1 MPYGPTP
8 DTPID
13 TSTETSTDTPPDT
26 STASTSA
33 APPRIVPPSR
43 RPRVAPNR
51 TQGRPAR
58 AARALRHASPALLA
72 YAAVRL
78 FGVLVFALWA
88 RTEHRGVWHLL
99 AESWDCDWYLRIAD
113 KGYADTLGTQIDAN
127 NLAFFPLHP
136 LLIRAGSVIVPEPRG
151 AVGLAVA
158 VGCSFLAA
166 WGIFAVG
173 DHLHGRRTGVLLAAL
188 WGSLPVAL
196 VQWMGYTES
205 LFTALTAWAL
215 YAVLTGR
222 WIWAGSLAALAGL
235 TRPTGVALAA
245 AVSLTA
251 LLTLFRQRRRKGSEG
266 YRDFKGYEGH
276 GEGRF
281 PVRTL
286 LGTLLA
292 PLGWLSY
299 VAWVGLRLDRWDG
312 YFAVQ
317 KLWHNEWDGGVS
329 TLRTMYDLLAVQ
341 RPQLFLTMVTAT
353 LLASLAL
360 FVLSVG
366 DRQPLPLLV
375 FTGLLLLIVLGSKG
389 VYFPRARFLLPGFPL
404 LLPLAAALA
413 RARTQVAVTVMVAA
427 AVTSAAFGGHM
438 LLAWMGP
445 P

>member
-8 DTPID
+8 
-13 TSTETSTDTPPDT
+13 ET

-33 APPRIVPPSR
+33 AAPRIVSPAR
-43 RPRVAPNR
+43 RPRTAPGSPP
-51 TQGRPAR
+51 GRPAR

-78 FGVLVFALWA
+78 FGALVFALWA
-88 RTEHRGVWHLL
+88 RSEHRDVWHLL
-99 AESWDCDWYLRIAD
+99 AESWDCDWYLRIAGQ
-113 KGYADTLGTQIDAN
+113 GYAHTLGTQVDAN

-136 LLIRAGSVIVPEPRG
+136 LLIRAGSVLVPEPRG
-151 AVGLAVA
+151 AVGLAIA

-166 WGIFAVG
+166 WGMFAVG
-173 DHLHGRRTGVLLAAL
+173 DHLYGRRTGVLLAAL

-205 LFTALTAWAL
+205 LFTALTAWSL

-222 WIWAGSLAALAGL
+222 WVWAGALAALAGL

-251 LLTLFRQRRRKGSEG
+251 LLTLLRRCRPM
-266 YRDFKGYEGH
+266 RR
-276 GEGRF
+276 GEVTRL
-281 PVRTL
+281 L
-286 LGTLLA
+286 LGALLA

-299 VAWVGLRLDRWDG
+299 VGWVGFRLGRWDG

-317 KLWHNEWDGGVS
+317 KLWHNEWDGGVG
-329 TLRTMYDLLAVQ
+329 TWRTVRDLLSAKG
-341 RPQLFLTMVTAT
+341 PQLFLIMVTAT
-353 LLASLAL
+353 LLASVAL

-413 RARTQVAVTVMVAA
+413 RARPHVAVTVMVTA

>member
-8 DTPID
+8 
-13 TSTETSTDTPPDT
+13 ETST
-26 STASTSA
+26 AQ
-33 APPRIVPPSR
+33 APPATTPRIIPPSP
-43 RPRVAPNR
+43 RPN
-51 TQGRPAR
+51 RPAR
-58 AARALRHASPALLA
+58 ALRYAAPALLA
-72 YAAVRL
+72 YGAVRL
-78 FGVLVFALWA
+78 FGLLVLVLWS
-88 RTEHRGVWHLL
+88 RGEHRGVWHLL
-99 AESWDCDWYLRIAD
+99 AESWDCDWYLKIAGN
-113 KGYADTLGTQIDAN
+113 GYAHTLGTQVDAN
-127 NLAFFPLHP
+127 NLAFFPLYP
-136 LLIRAGSVIVPEPRG
+136 LLIRAGGVIAPEPRG
-151 AVGLAVA
+151 SVGLAISVSCA
-158 VGCSFLAA
+158 FLAA

-173 DHLHGRRTGVLLAAL
+173 DRLYGRRTGVLLAAL

-235 TRPTGVALAA
+235 TRPTGAALAA
-245 AVSLTA
+245 AVSLSA
-251 LLTLFRQRRRKGSEG
+251 LLTLWRARQRACQEEG
-266 YRDFKGYEGH
+266 GH
-276 GEGRF
+276 NR
-281 PVRTL
+281 VRIL
-286 LGTLLA
+286 VGALLA

-299 VAWVGLRLDRWDG
+299 VAWVGFRLGRWDG

-317 KLWHNEWDGGVS
+317 KLWRNEWDGGVG
-329 TLRTMYDLLAVQ
+329 TLRVMYDLLAVQ

-353 LLASLAL
+353 LLASVAL

-389 VYFPRARFLLPGFPL
+389 VYFPRARFVLPAFPL

-413 RARTQVAVTVMVAA
+413 RARTHVAVTVMVAA

>member
-8 DTPID
+8 E
-13 TSTETSTDTPPDT
+13 TSTELATGA
-26 STASTSA
+26 STARTTA
-33 APPRIVPPSR
+33 AVPRIVSPSR
-43 RPRVAPNR
+43 RPRAEPSPSP
-51 TQGRPAR
+51 GRPAR

-78 FGVLVFALWA
+78 LGLLVFALWA
-88 RTEHRGVWHLL
+88 RKENRDVWHLL
-99 AESWDCDWYLRIAD
+99 AESWDIDWYLKIAD
-113 KGYADTLGTQIDAN
+113 TGYAHTLGTRIDAN

-136 LLIRAGSVIVPEPRG
+136 LLIRAGSVIAPEPRG
-151 AVGLAVA
+151 AVGLAIAVA
-158 VGCSFLAA
+158 CSFLAA

-173 DHLHGRRTGVLLAAL
+173 DRLHGRRTGVLLAAL

-222 WIWAGSLAALAGL
+222 WIWAGTLAALAGL

-251 LLTLFRQRRRKGSEG
+251 LLTLLRRYRRVRLGEAPEG
-266 YRDFKGYEGH
+266 ES
-276 GEGRF
+276 RF
-281 PVRTL
+281 PPRIL
-286 LGTLLA
+286 LGALLA

-299 VAWVGLRLDRWDG
+299 VGWVGLRLGRWDG

-317 KLWHNEWDGGVS
+317 KLWHNEWDGGVG
-329 TLRTMYDLLAVQ
+329 TLRAMYDLLAVQ
-341 RPQLFLTMVTAT
+341 RPQLFLVMVTGT
-353 LLASLAL
+353 LLASVAL
-360 FVLSVG
+360 FVLSAG

-404 LLPLAAALA
+404 LLPLATALA
-413 RARTQVAVTVMVAA
+413 RARTHAAVTVMVVAA
-427 AVTSAAFGGHM
+427 MTSAAFGGHM

>member
-8 DTPID
+8 
-13 TSTETSTDTPPDT
+13 ETSTAP
-26 STASTSA
+26 TSA
-33 APPRIVPPSR
+33 AAPRIVSPAR
-43 RPRVAPNR
+43 RPRARP
-51 TQGRPAR
+51 TGRRAR
-58 AARALRHASPALLA
+58 AVHALRRATPALLA

-78 FGVLVFALWA
+78 FGVVVFALWA
-88 RTEHRGVWHLL
+88 RRERRDVWHLL
-99 AESWDCDWYLRIAD
+99 AESWDCDWYLKIAD
-113 KGYADTLGTQIDAN
+113 EGYAHTLGTQVDAN

-136 LLIRAGSVIVPEPRG
+136 LLIRAGSVLVPEPRG

-173 DHLHGRRTGVLLAAL
+173 DRLYGHRAGVLLAAL

-222 WIWAGSLAALAGL
+222 WVWAGSLAALAGL

-251 LLTLFRQRRRKGSEG
+251 LLTLYRRHGRRGRRDRRGPVLRSEA
-266 YRDFKGYEGH
+266 R
-276 GEGRF
+276 R
-281 PVRTL
+281 VL
-286 LGTLLA
+286 LGAFLA

-299 VAWVGLRLDRWDG
+299 VGWVGHRLGRWDG

-317 KLWHNEWDGGVS
+317 KLWRNEWDGGVG
-329 TLRTMYDLLAVQ
+329 TLRTVQDLLSVQ
-341 RPQLFLTMVTAT
+341 RPQLFLMMVTAT
-353 LLASLAL
+353 LLASAAL

-413 RARTQVAVTVMVAA
+413 RARTHVAVTVTATAA
-427 AVTSAAFGGHM
+427 ITSAAFGGHM

>member
-8 DTPID
+8 
-13 TSTETSTDTPPDT
+13 ETSPP
-26 STASTSA
+26 SPPSPPSTSA
-33 APPRIVPPSR
+33 AAPRLVPPSR
-43 RPRVAPNR
+43 RPRSAPDHSP
-51 TQGRPAR
+51 GRPAR
-58 AARALRHASPALLA
+58 VARALRYASPALFA

-78 FGVLVFALWA
+78 LGAFVFAVWA
-88 RTEHRGVWHLL
+88 DKERWGVWHFL
-99 AESWDCDWYLRIAD
+99 AESWDCDWYLKIAD
-113 KGYADTLGTQIDAN
+113 NGYAHTLGTQFDTN
-127 NLAFFPLHP
+127 NLAFFPLYP
-136 LLIRAGSVIVPEPRG
+136 LLIRAGDIIAPEPRG
-151 AVGLAVA
+151 AVGLAIA
-158 VGCSFLAA
+158 VVSSFIAA

-173 DHLHGRRTGVLLAAL
+173 DRLYGRRTGVLLAAL

-222 WIWAGSLAALAGL
+222 WVWAGTLATLAGL

-251 LLTLFRQRRRKGSEG
+251 LIALRRQRQE
-266 YRDFKGYEGH
+266 DGH
-276 GEGRF
+276 IR
-281 PVRTL
+281 VRTL
-286 LGTLLA
+286 LGGLLA

-299 VAWVGLRLDRWDG
+299 VGWVGLRLDRWDG

-317 KLWHNEWDGGVS
+317 QLWHNEWDGGVT
-329 TLRTMYDLLAVQ
+329 TLLTMFDLLAAQ

-353 LLASLAL
+353 LTASVAL

-366 DRQPLPLLV
+366 DRQPLPLLI

-413 RARTQVAVTVMVAA
+413 RARTHVAVTVMVAA

-438 LLAWMGP
+438 LLAWLGP

>member
-8 DTPID
+8 Q
-13 TSTETSTDTPPDT
+13 T
-26 STASTSA
+26 STASTPTPGA
-33 APPRIVPPSR
+33 GPEPRIVSPTR
-43 RPRVAPNR
+43 GRPRTTPDRAP
-51 TQGRPAR
+51 GR

-78 FGVLVFALWA
+78 FGTLVFALWA
-88 RTEHRGVWHLL
+88 RGEHRSVWHLL
-99 AESWDCDWYLRIAD
+99 AESWDCDWYLRIAGD
-113 KGYADTLGTQIDAN
+113 GYANTLGTRIDAN

-151 AVGLAVA
+151 AVGLAVS

-173 DHLHGRRTGVLLAAL
+173 DRLYGRRTGVLLAAL

-222 WIWAGSLAALAGL
+222 WIWAGTLAALAGL
-235 TRPTGVALAA
+235 TRPTGIALAA

-251 LLTLFRQRRRKGSEG
+251 LLALWRTRRTKGG
-266 YRDFKGYEGH
+266 KAR
-276 GEGRF
+276 
-281 PVRTL
+281 VRTL
-286 LGTLLA
+286 LGALLA

-299 VAWVGLRLDRWDG
+299 VGWVGYRLGRWDG

-317 KLWHNEWDGGVS
+317 KLWRNEWDGGVA
-329 TLRTMYDLLAVQ
+329 TLLTMYDLLAAQ

-353 LLASLAL
+353 LLASAAL

-413 RARTQVAVTVMVAA
+413 RARTHVAVTVMVAA

>member
-8 DTPID
+8 ETP
-13 TSTETSTDTPPDT
+13 TPSA
-26 STASTSA
+26 STA
-33 APPRIVPPSR
+33 PSR
-43 RPRVAPNR
+43 VPASRSPRTAAHPSPR
-51 TQGRPAR
+51 FPAR

-72 YAAVRL
+72 YAAVRVI
-78 FGVLVFALWA
+78 GALVFALWA
-88 RTEHRGVWHLL
+88 RREHRGVWHLL
-99 AESWDCDWYLRIAD
+99 AESWDCDWYLKIAGN
-113 KGYADTLGTQIDAN
+113 GYAHTLGTQFDAN
-127 NLAFFPLHP
+127 NLAFFPLYP
-136 LLIRAGSVIVPEPRG
+136 LLVRAGEAVAPEPRG
-151 AVGLAVA
+151 AVGLAIS

-173 DHLHGRRTGVLLAAL
+173 DRLYGRRAGIVLATL

-222 WIWAGSLAALAGL
+222 WVWAGTLAALAGL

-251 LLTLFRQRRRKGSEG
+251 LLTLRRRTA
-266 YRDFKGYEGH
+266 GH
-276 GEGRF
+276 F
-281 PVRTL
+281 PLRAL
-286 LGTLLA
+286 LGALLA
-292 PLGWLSY
+292 PLGWLAY
-299 VAWVGLRLDRWDG
+299 VAWVGLRLGRWDG

-317 KLWHNEWDGGVS
+317 KLWHNEWDGGVG
-329 TLRTMYDLLAVQ
+329 TLRTMYDLLSVT

-353 LLASLAL
+353 LLAAAAL

-375 FTGLLLLIVLGSKG
+375 FSGLLLAIVLGSKG
-389 VYFPRARFLLPGFPL
+389 VYFPRARFLMPGFPL
-404 LLPLAAALA
+404 LLPVAVALA
-413 RARTQVAVTVMVAA
+413 RARTHVAVTVLVSA

-438 LLAWMGP
+438 LLAWLGP

>member
-8 DTPID
+8 
-13 TSTETSTDTPPDT
+13 ETT

-33 APPRIVPPSR
+33 AAPRIVSPAR
-43 RPRVAPNR
+43 RPRSTP
-51 TQGRPAR
+51 GRSPGR
-58 AARALRHASPALLA
+58 SPGRRARALRRAAPALLA

-78 FGVLVFALWA
+78 FGALVFALWA
-88 RTEHRGVWHLL
+88 RGERRDVWHLL

-113 KGYADTLGTQIDAN
+113 EGYAHTLGTQIDAN
-127 NLAFFPLHP
+127 NLAFFPLHS
-136 LLIRAGSVIVPEPRG
+136 LLIRAGSLVVPEPRG
-151 AVGLAVA
+151 AVGLAIA
-158 VGCSFLAA
+158 VSCSFVAA

-173 DHLHGRRTGVLLAAL
+173 DHLYGRRAGVLLAVL

-205 LFTALTAWAL
+205 LFTALTAWSL

-222 WIWAGSLAALAGL
+222 WVWAGSLAALAGL

-251 LLTLFRQRRRKGSEG
+251 LLALWRTGRAGSGTGRR
-266 YRDFKGYEGH
+266 
-276 GEGRF
+276 
-281 PVRTL
+281 VRML
-286 LGTLLA
+286 LGALLA

-299 VAWVGLRLDRWDG
+299 VGWVGLRLGRWDG

-317 KLWHNEWDGGVS
+317 KLWHNEWDGGVA
-329 TLRTMYDLLAVQ
+329 TLRTVRDLLSEQ
-341 RPQLFLTMVTAT
+341 RPQLFLMMVTAT
-353 LLASLAL
+353 LLASVAL
-360 FVLSVG
+360 FVMSVG

-404 LLPLAAALA
+404 LLPLAATLA
-413 RARTQVAVTVMVAA
+413 RARTHVAVTVTATAA
-427 AVTSAAFGGHM
+427 LTSAAFGGHM
-438 LLAWMGP
+438 LLAWLGP

>member
-8 DTPID
+8 
-13 TSTETSTDTPPDT
+13 ET

-33 APPRIVPPSR
+33 APPRIVPPTL
-43 RPRVAPNR
+43 RPRITPGR
-51 TQGRPAR
+51 SRGRPAR

-72 YAAVRL
+72 YGAVRL
-78 FGVLVFALWA
+78 FGALVLALWA
-88 RTEHRGVWHLL
+88 RRERRDVWHLL
-99 AESWDCDWYLRIAD
+99 AESWDCDWYLKIAD
-113 KGYADTLGTQIDAN
+113 KGYAHTLGTQIDAN

-158 VGCSFLAA
+158 VACSFLAA

-173 DHLHGRRTGVLLAAL
+173 DHLYGRRAGVLLAAL

-222 WIWAGSLAALAGL
+222 WIWAGALASLAGL

-251 LLTLFRQRRRKGSEG
+251 LLTLFRRGGLSVLS
-266 YRDFKGYEGH
+266 
-276 GEGRF
+276 
-281 PVRTL
+281 VRILT
-286 LGTLLA
+286 GALLA

-299 VAWVGLRLDRWDG
+299 VGWVGLRLGRWDG

-317 KLWHNEWDGGVS
+317 KLWRNEWDGGVA
-329 TLRTMYDLLAVQ
+329 TVRTMTDLLSVQ
-341 RPQLFLTMVTAT
+341 RPQLFLIMVTAT
-353 LLASLAL
+353 LLGSVAL
-360 FVLSVG
+360 FVLSVC
-366 DRQPLPLLV
+366 DRQPLPLLI

-413 RARTQVAVTVMVAA
+413 RARTHAAVTVMVAA

>member
-1 MPYGPTP
+1 VPYGPTP
-8 DTPID
+8 
-13 TSTETSTDTPPDT
+13 ETSTAPA
-26 STASTSA
+26 SATA
-33 APPRIVPPSR
+33 PRIGSPAR
-43 RPRVAPNR
+43 RPRTAPGHP
-51 TQGRPAR
+51 QGRPAR
-58 AARALRHASPALLA
+58 AARALRHASPALLM

-78 FGVLVFALWA
+78 FGTLVFAFWA
-88 RTEHRGVWHLL
+88 RGEHRDVWHLL
-99 AESWDCDWYLRIAD
+99 AESWDCDWYLKIAD
-113 KGYADTLGTQIDAN
+113 TGYAHALGTRVDAN

-136 LLIRAGSVIVPEPRG
+136 LLIRAGSVLVPEPRG
-151 AVGLAVA
+151 AVGLAIS

-173 DHLHGRRTGVLLAAL
+173 DRLYGRRVGVLLAAL

-222 WIWAGSLAALAGL
+222 WIWAGTLAALAGL

-245 AVSLTA
+245 AISLTA
-251 LLTLFRQRRRKGSEG
+251 LLTLWCRRKS
-266 YRDFKGYEGH
+266 
-276 GEGRF
+276 GRI
-281 PVRTL
+281 PVRIV
-286 LGTLLA
+286 LGALLA

-299 VAWVGLRLDRWDG
+299 VAWVGFRLGRWDG

-317 KLWHNEWDGGVS
+317 ALWHNEWDGGVG
-329 TLRTMYDLLAVQ
+329 TLRTVRDLLSVE
-341 RPQLFLTMVTAT
+341 RPQLFLMMVTAT
-353 LLASLAL
+353 LLASVAL

-366 DRQPLPLLV
+366 DRQPLPLLL

-389 VYFPRARFLLPGFPL
+389 VYFPRARFLLPAFPL

-413 RARTQVAVTVMVAA
+413 RARTHVAVTVLSTA

>member
-1 MPYGPTP
+1 VLYGPT
-8 DTPID
+8 
-13 TSTETSTDTPPDT
+13 SETSTAQAP
-26 STASTSA
+26 A
-33 APPRIVPPSR
+33 APPRIIAPSR
-43 RPRVAPNR
+43 PRAL
-51 TQGRPAR
+51 GRPAR
-58 AARALRHASPALLA
+58 AVHALSHAAPALLA

-78 FGVLVFALWA
+78 FGLLVFVLWS
-88 RTEHRGVWHLL
+88 REEHRDVWHLL
-99 AESWDCDWYLRIAD
+99 AESWDCDWYLRIAAS
-113 KGYADTLGTQIDAN
+113 GYAHTLGTQVDAN
-127 NLAFFPLHP
+127 NLAFFPLYP
-136 LLIRAGSVIVPEPRG
+136 LLVRAGGVIVPEPRG
-151 AVGLAVA
+151 AVGLAISVSCA
-158 VGCSFLAA
+158 FVAA

-173 DHLHGRRTGVLLAAL
+173 DRVYGRRTGVLLAAL

-222 WIWAGSLAALAGL
+222 WIWAGTLAALAGL
-235 TRPTGVALAA
+235 TRPTGAALAA

-251 LLTLFRQRRRKGSEG
+251 LLTLWRTRRGEVGS
-266 YRDFKGYEGH
+266 R
-276 GEGRF
+276 R
-281 PVRTL
+281 VRML
-286 LGTLLA
+286 LGALLA

-299 VAWVGLRLDRWDG
+299 VAWVGFRLGRWDG

-317 KLWHNEWDGGVS
+317 KLWRNEWDGGMG
-329 TLRTMYDLLAVQ
+329 TLRVMYDLLAVQ

-353 LLASLAL
+353 LLASVAL

-366 DRQPLPLLV
+366 DQQPLPLLV

-389 VYFPRARFLLPGFPL
+389 VYFPRARFVLPAFPL
-404 LLPLAAALA
+404 LLPVAAALA
-413 RARTQVAVTVMVAA
+413 RTRTHVAVTVTVAA

>member
-1 MPYGPTP
+1 VPYGPTP
-8 DTPID
+8 
-13 TSTETSTDTPPDT
+13 E
-26 STASTSA
+26 ASTTPAPTTA
-33 APPRIVPPSR
+33 APRILPPPRDTGST
-43 RPRVAPNR
+43 PNR
-51 TQGRPAR
+51 SPGRPAR

-78 FGVLVFALWA
+78 LGALVFALWA
-88 RTEHRGVWHLL
+88 RREHRDVWHLL

-113 KGYADTLGTQIDAN
+113 EGYAHTLGTQIDAN

-136 LLIRAGSVIVPEPRG
+136 LLIRAGTVIAPEPRG
-151 AVGLAVA
+151 AVGLAIT

-173 DHLHGRRTGVLLAAL
+173 DRLYGRRAGVVLAVL

-222 WIWAGSLAALAGL
+222 WIWAGALAALAGL

-251 LLTLFRQRRRKGSEG
+251 LLTLWRRGKG
-266 YRDFKGYEGH
+266 R
-276 GEGRF
+276 RF
-281 PVRTL
+281 AVRSL
-286 LGTLLA
+286 LGALLA

-299 VAWVGLRLDRWDG
+299 VGWVGFRLGRWDG

-317 KLWHNEWDGGVS
+317 KLWRNEWDGGVA
-329 TLRTMYDLLAVQ
+329 TLRTVRDLLSVE
-341 RPQLFLTMVTAT
+341 RPQLFLMVVTAT
-353 LLASLAL
+353 LLGSVAL
-360 FVLSVG
+360 YVLSVG
-366 DRQPLPLLV
+366 DRQPLPLLI

-389 VYFPRARFLLPGFPL
+389 VYFPRARFLLPAFPL
-404 LLPLAAALA
+404 LLPLAATLA
-413 RARTQVAVTVMVAA
+413 RARTHVVVTVLTTA
-427 AVTSAAFGGHM
+427 AVTSAALGGHM
-438 LLAWMGP
+438 LLGWHGP

>member
-8 DTPID
+8 
-13 TSTETSTDTPPDT
+13 ETST
-26 STASTSA
+26 STASAPTA
-33 APPRIVPPSR
+33 APWIAQPSR
-43 RPRVAPNR
+43 HPRSTPNR
-51 TQGRPAR
+51 ALGR
-58 AARALRHASPALLA
+58 LRHASPALLA

-78 FGVLVFALWA
+78 FGALVFALWA
-88 RTEHRGVWHLL
+88 RRDHRDVWHLL
-99 AESWDCDWYLRIAD
+99 AESWDCDWYLKIAD
-113 KGYADTLGTQIDAN
+113 TGYTHTLGTQIDAN

-136 LLIRAGSVIVPEPRG
+136 LLIRAGSVLVPEPRG
-151 AVGLAVA
+151 AVGLAIA
-158 VGCSFLAA
+158 VVCSFLAA

-173 DHLHGRRTGVLLAAL
+173 DRLYGRRVGVLLAAL

-215 YAVLTGR
+215 YSVLTGR
-222 WIWAGSLAALAGL
+222 WIWAGTLAALAGL

-251 LLTLFRQRRRKGSEG
+251 LLTLWRQGDRSRRGKDR
-266 YRDFKGYEGH
+266 RIA
-276 GEGRF
+276 
-281 PVRTL
+281 VRTL
-286 LGTLLA
+286 LGALLA

-299 VAWVGLRLDRWDG
+299 VAWVGFRLGRWDG

-317 KLWHNEWDGGVS
+317 TLWRNEWDGGVG
-329 TLRTMYDLLAVQ
+329 TLRTVRDLLAVE
-341 RPQLFLTMVTAT
+341 RPQLFLMMVTAT
-353 LLASLAL
+353 LLASAAL

-366 DRQPLPLLV
+366 DRQPLPLLL

-389 VYFPRARFLLPGFPL
+389 VYFPRARFLLPAFPL

-413 RARTQVAVTVMVAA
+413 RARVHVAVTVMVAA

-438 LLAWMGP
+438 LLGWHGP

>member
-8 DTPID
+8 ET
-13 TSTETSTDTPPDT
+13 TSP
-26 STASTSA
+26 ASPSA
-33 APPRIVPPSR
+33 ASPRVVAPSRLPRI
-43 RPRVAPNR
+43 AP
-51 TQGRPAR
+51 GRPSGR

-78 FGVLVFALWA
+78 FGALVFSLWA
-88 RTEHRGVWHLL
+88 RREQRDVWHLL
-99 AESWDCDWYLRIAD
+99 AESWDCDWYLKIAD
-113 KGYADTLGTQIDAN
+113 KGYAHTLGTQIDAN

-158 VGCSFLAA
+158 VTCSFLAA

-173 DHLHGRRTGVLLAAL
+173 DHLYGRRTGVLLAAL
-188 WGSLPVAL
+188 WGSLPIAL

-215 YAVLTGR
+215 HSVLTGR

-251 LLTLFRQRRRKGSEG
+251 LLTLWRTRR
-266 YRDFKGYEGH
+266 
-276 GEGRF
+276 GEGGDSR
-281 PVRTL
+281 VRTL
-286 LGTLLA
+286 LGAVLA

-299 VAWVGLRLDRWDG
+299 VGWVGFRLGRWDG

-317 KLWHNEWDGGVS
+317 KLWRNEWDGGVA

-353 LLASLAL
+353 LLASVAL
-360 FVLSVG
+360 FVLSVA

-413 RARTQVAVTVMVAA
+413 RARTHVAVTVTVAA

>member
-1 MPYGPTP
+1 MLP
-8 DTPID
+8 
-13 TSTETSTDTPPDT
+13 
-26 STASTSA
+26 
-33 APPRIVPPSR
+33 PPRGARGTP
-43 RPRVAPNR
+43 
-51 TQGRPAR
+51 GRS
-58 AARALRHASPALLA
+58 ALRHASPALLA

-78 FGVLVFALWA
+78 LGVLVFAVWA
-88 RTEHRGVWHLL
+88 RREHRDVWHLL
-99 AESWDCDWYLRIAD
+99 AESWDCDWYLKIAD
-113 KGYADTLGTQIDAN
+113 EGYAHTLGTQIDAN

-136 LLIRAGSVIVPEPRG
+136 LLIRAGSVIAPEPRG

-158 VGCSFLAA
+158 VACSFLAA

-173 DHLHGRRTGVLLAAL
+173 DHLYGRRAGVLLAAL

-222 WIWAGSLAALAGL
+222 WIWAGALAALAGL

-251 LLTLFRQRRRKGSEG
+251 LLTLWRRG
-266 YRDFKGYEGH
+266 RD
-276 GEGRF
+276 GRGF
-281 PVRTL
+281 PVRVVV
-286 LGTLLA
+286 GALLA

-299 VAWVGLRLDRWDG
+299 VAWVGFRLGRWDG

-317 KLWHNEWDGGVS
+317 KLWRNEWDGGVG
-329 TLRTMYDLLAVQ
+329 TLRTVLDLLSVE
-341 RPQLFLTMVTAT
+341 RPQLFLMMVTAT
-353 LLASLAL
+353 LLGSLAL
-360 FVLSVG
+360 FVLSAA
-366 DRQPLPLLV
+366 DRQPLPLLL

-389 VYFPRARFLLPGFPL
+389 VYFPRARFLLPAFPL

-413 RARTQVAVTVMVAA
+413 RARTHVTVTVLLAA
-427 AVTSAAFGGHM
+427 ALTSAAFGGHM
-438 LLAWMGP
+438 LLAWNGP

>member
-1 MPYGPTP
+1 MPYGPSP
-8 DTPID
+8 
-13 TSTETSTDTPPDT
+13 ET
-26 STASTSA
+26 STASVPA
-33 APPRIVPPSR
+33 AGPRIVSPAR
-43 RPRVAPNR
+43 RPRSAPGR
-51 TQGRPAR
+51 PPDRPAR
-58 AARALRHASPALLA
+58 VARALRHASPALLA

-78 FGVLVFALWA
+78 FGTLVFALWA
-88 RTEHRGVWHLL
+88 RGERRDVWHLL
-99 AESWDCDWYLRIAD
+99 AESWDCDWYLKIAD
-113 KGYADTLGTQIDAN
+113 QGYAHTLGTQVDAN
-127 NLAFFPLHP
+127 NLAFFPLHS
-136 LLIRAGSVIVPEPRG
+136 LLIRAGSLVVPEPRG
-151 AVGLAVA
+151 AVGLAVS

-173 DHLHGRRTGVLLAAL
+173 ERLYGRRTGVLLAAL

-205 LFTALTAWAL
+205 LFTALAAWSL

-222 WIWAGSLAALAGL
+222 WIWAGALAALAGL

-251 LLTLFRQRRRKGSEG
+251 LLALVRRRGLL
-266 YRDFKGYEGH
+266 RR
-276 GEGRF
+276 GEAPRA
-281 PVRTL
+281 L
-286 LGTLLA
+286 LGALLA

-299 VAWVGLRLDRWDG
+299 VGWVGLRLGRWDG

-317 KLWHNEWDGGVS
+317 KLWHNEWDGGVG
-329 TLRTMYDLLAVQ
+329 TWRTVRDLLSAQ
-341 RPQLFLTMVTAT
+341 RPQLFLIMVTAT
-353 LLASLAL
+353 LLASAVLY
-360 FVLSVG
+360 VLSVG

-404 LLPLAAALA
+404 LLPLAVALA
-413 RARTQVAVTVMVAA
+413 RARTHVAVTVLTAA
-427 AVTSAAFGGHM
+427 ALTSAAFGGHM